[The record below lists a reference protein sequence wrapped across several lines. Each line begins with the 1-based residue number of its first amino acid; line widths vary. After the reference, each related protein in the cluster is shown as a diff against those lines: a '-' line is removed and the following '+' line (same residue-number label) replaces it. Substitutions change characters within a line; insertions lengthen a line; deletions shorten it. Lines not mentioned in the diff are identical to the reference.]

1 MNFKSLFLI
10 GFLILFCNNILAQ
23 NDSLKVNKKRV
34 AIVSSSLC
42 AALGGS
48 YYYIQNSWW
57 ADKQTSFHF
66 DDGADLTYAL
76 NVDKVGHFMG
86 GLEAADIFSSS
97 MKWAGM
103 NEKKALWYGGLF
115 GSGLQ
120 LAIEMKD
127 AYAPYWGF
135 SKWDLALGSTG
146 AFWPVAQY
154 YNDDLKAIKFKF
166 SYYKRSNIY
175 WDLDAQRGKQT
186 NKYAWQD
193 DYPNQTYWVTFDVNH
208 FTESCYW
215 PDWLNVAIGFG
226 IDDSQYLP
234 GWNEEIQFLDSSIPN
249 AGTKTGGKNEWYVA
263 FDYDIPK
270 MLKKWDS
277 PTGKKVKHWLNY
289 IHFPAPTIRISP
301 KLEFYPL
308 FL

>member
-1 MNFKSLFLI
+1 MNFKRLFSLSL
-10 GFLILFCNNILAQ
+10 LVLFACSIKAKA
-23 NDSLKVNKKRV
+23 DSTKINKGRV
-34 AIVSSSLC
+34 LVVSSSL
-42 AALGGS
+42 AAILGGS
-48 YYYIQNSWW
+48 YLYVENSWW
-57 ADKQTSFHF
+57 ADKQTTFHF

-86 GLEAADIFSSS
+86 GLVAADFFSSS
-97 MKWAGM
+97 MKWSGM
-103 NEKKALWYGGLF
+103 NEKKSLWYGAAF

-135 SKWDLALGSTG
+135 SKWDLALGSAG
-146 AFWPVAQY
+146 SFWPVAQY
-154 YNDDLKAIKFKF
+154 YNDDLKAINFKM

-175 WDLDAQRGKQT
+175 WDLDKQRGKET

-208 FTESCYW
+208 FVETCCW
-215 PDWLNVAIGFG
+215 PDWLNVAVGFG
-226 IDDSQYLP
+226 IDDTQYLN
-234 GWNEEIQFLDSSIPN
+234 G
-249 AGTKTGGKNEWYVA
+249 GTKAGGNNEWYIA
-263 FDYDIPK
+263 LDYDVPK
-270 MLKKWDS
+270 MLKKWNS

-289 IHFPAPTIRISP
+289 FHLPAPTIRISP
-301 KLEFYPL
+301 KLELYPL

>member
-1 MNFKSLFLI
+1 MKFKSLFLLVI
-10 GFLILFCNNILAQ
+10 FFVSSQNIFGQ
-23 NDSLKVNKKRV
+23 SDSLKVNKKRV
-34 AIVSSSLC
+34 FIVGSSL
-42 AALGGS
+42 AGALGGS
-48 YYYIQNSWW
+48 YLYVQNSWW
-57 ADKQTSFHF
+57 SEKQEPFHF

-86 GLEAADIFSSS
+86 GLEAADVFSSS

-103 NEKKALWYGGLF
+103 QEEQALWYGAAF

-135 SKWDLALGSTG
+135 SKWDLALGSAG
-146 AFWPVAQY
+146 SLFPVAQY
-154 YNDDLKAIKFKF
+154 YNDDLKAINFKF
-166 SYYKRSNIY
+166 SYYKQSDIY
-175 WDLDAQRGKQT
+175 WELDRKRGKEP

-193 DYPNQTYWVTFDVNH
+193 DYPNQTYWLSVDVNH
-208 FTESCYW
+208 FTETCCW
-215 PDWLNVAIGFG
+215 PDWLNLAIGFG
-226 IDDSQYLP
+226 LDDTQYL
-234 GWNEEIQFLDSSIPN
+234 NESN
-249 AGTKTGGKNEWYVA
+249 TKMGGNNEWYIA
-263 FDYDIPK
+263 LDYDIPK
-270 MLKKWDS
+270 MLKKWNS

-289 IHFPAPTIRISP
+289 IHLPAPTIRISP

>member
-1 MNFKSLFLI
+1 MKFKSLFLLVI
-10 GFLILFCNNILAQ
+10 FFVSSQNIFGQ
-23 NDSLKVNKKRV
+23 SDSLKVNKKRV
-34 AIVSSSLC
+34 FIVGSSL
-42 AALGGS
+42 AGALGGS
-48 YYYIQNSWW
+48 YLYVQNSWW
-57 ADKQTSFHF
+57 SEKQEPFHF

-86 GLEAADIFSSS
+86 GLQAADVFSSS

-103 NEKKALWYGGLF
+103 QEEQALWYGAAF

-135 SKWDLALGSTG
+135 SKWDLALGSAG
-146 AFWPVAQY
+146 SLFPVAQY
-154 YNDDLKAIKFKF
+154 YNDDLKAINFKF
-166 SYYKRSNIY
+166 SYYKQSDIY
-175 WDLDAQRGKQT
+175 WELDRKRGKEP

-193 DYPNQTYWVTFDVNH
+193 DYPNQTYWLSVDVNH
-208 FTESCYW
+208 FTETCCW
-215 PDWLNVAIGFG
+215 PDWLNLAIGFG
-226 IDDSQYLP
+226 LDDTQYL
-234 GWNEEIQFLDSSIPN
+234 NEN
-249 AGTKTGGKNEWYVA
+249 NTKMGGNNEWYIA
-263 FDYDIPK
+263 LDYDIPK
-270 MLKKWDS
+270 MLKKWNS

-289 IHFPAPTIRISP
+289 IHLPAPTIRISP

>member
-1 MNFKSLFLI
+1 MNFKSLFLV
-10 GFLILFCNNILAQ
+10 GFLLLLSQDIFSQ
-23 NDSLKVNKKRV
+23 KDTSKVNKKRV
-34 AIVSSSLC
+34 FIVGSSLG
-42 AALGGS
+42 ATLGAS
-48 YYYIQNSWW
+48 YWYIQNSWW
-57 ADKQTSFHF
+57 SEKQIPFHF
-66 DDGADLTYAL
+66 DNGADLTYAL

-103 NEKKALWYGGLF
+103 NEKQSLWYGAAF

-146 AFWPVAQY
+146 ALWPVAQY
-154 YNDDLKAIKFKF
+154 YNDDLKAINFKF

-175 WDLDAQRGKQT
+175 WDLDKQRGKET

-193 DYPNQTYWVTFDVNH
+193 DYPNQTYWITFDVNH
-208 FTESCYW
+208 FTESCCW
-215 PDWLNVAIGFG
+215 PDWLNVAVGFG
-226 IDDSQYLP
+226 IDDSQYLDE
-234 GWNEEIQFLDSSIPN
+234 NF
-249 AGTKTGGKNEWYVA
+249 TKTGGENEWYIA

-289 IHFPAPTIRISP
+289 IHLPAPTIRISP

>member
-1 MNFKSLFLI
+1 MKFKSLF
-10 GFLILFCNNILAQ
+10 FLVIFFVLSQNIFGQ
-23 NDSLKVNKKRV
+23 SDSLKLNKKRV
-34 AIVSSSLC
+34 FIVGSSL
-42 AALGGS
+42 AGALGGS
-48 YYYIQNSWW
+48 YLYVQNSWW
-57 ADKQTSFHF
+57 SEKQEPFHF

-86 GLEAADIFSSS
+86 GLEAADVFSSS

-103 NEKKALWYGGLF
+103 QEEQALWYGAAF

-135 SKWDLALGSTG
+135 SKWDLALGSAG
-146 AFWPVAQY
+146 SLFPVAQY
-154 YNDDLKAIKFKF
+154 YNDDLKAINFKF
-166 SYYKRSNIY
+166 SYYKQSDIY
-175 WDLDAQRGKQT
+175 WELDRKRGKEP

-193 DYPNQTYWVTFDVNH
+193 DYPNQTYWLSVDVNH
-208 FTESCYW
+208 FTETCCW
-215 PDWLNVAIGFG
+215 PDWLNLAIGFG
-226 IDDSQYLP
+226 LDDTQYL
-234 GWNEEIQFLDSSIPN
+234 NEN
-249 AGTKTGGKNEWYVA
+249 NTKMGGNNEWYIA
-263 FDYDIPK
+263 LDYDIPK
-270 MLKKWDS
+270 MLKKWNS

-289 IHFPAPTIRISP
+289 VHLPAPTIRISP

>member
-1 MNFKSLFLI
+1 MKFKSLFLAV
-10 GFLILFCNNILAQ
+10 LSALFCQEILAQ
-23 NDSLKVNKKRV
+23 IDTIKVNKKRILI
-34 AIVSSSLC
+34 AGSSLG

-48 YYYIQNSWW
+48 YWYIQNSWW
-57 ADKQTSFHF
+57 SEKQTEFHF
-66 DDGADLTYAL
+66 DNGADLTYAL

-86 GLEAADIFSSS
+86 GLEAADVFSSS

-103 NEKKALWYGGLF
+103 NDKQSLWYGAAF

-135 SKWDLALGSTG
+135 SKWDLALGSAG
-146 AFWPVAQY
+146 AIWPVAQY
-154 YNDDLKAIKFKF
+154 YNDDLKAINFKF
-166 SYYKRSNIY
+166 SYYKQSDIY
-175 WDLDAQRGKQT
+175 WELDRQRGKEI

-193 DYPNQTYWVTFDVNH
+193 DYPNQTYWMTFDVNH
-208 FTESCYW
+208 FTETCCW
-215 PDWLNVAIGFG
+215 PEWLNVAIGFG
-226 IDDSQYLP
+226 LDDTQYLDE
-234 GWNEEIQFLDSSIPN
+234 NN
-249 AGTKTGGKNEWYVA
+249 TKTGGQNEWYIA
-263 FDYDIPK
+263 LDYDIPK

-289 IHFPAPTIRISP
+289 FHLPAPTIRISP

>member
-1 MNFKSLFLI
+1 MNFKRLFSLSL
-10 GFLILFCNNILAQ
+10 LVLFACSIKAKP
-23 NDSLKVNKKRV
+23 DSTKINKGRV
-34 AIVSSSLC
+34 LLVSSSL
-42 AALGGS
+42 AAVLGGS
-48 YYYIQNSWW
+48 YLYVENSWW
-57 ADKQTSFHF
+57 ADKQTTFHF

-86 GLEAADIFSSS
+86 GLVAADFFSSS
-97 MKWAGM
+97 MKWSGM
-103 NEKKALWYGGLF
+103 NEKKSLWYGAAF

-135 SKWDLALGSTG
+135 SKWDLALGSAG
-146 AFWPVAQY
+146 SFWPVAQY
-154 YNDDLKAIKFKF
+154 YNDDLKAINFKM

-175 WDLDAQRGKQT
+175 WDLDKQRGKET

-208 FTESCYW
+208 FVETCCW
-215 PDWLNVAIGFG
+215 PDWLNVAVGFG
-226 IDDSQYLP
+226 IDDTQYLN
-234 GWNEEIQFLDSSIPN
+234 G
-249 AGTKTGGKNEWYVA
+249 GTKAGGNNEWYIA
-263 FDYDIPK
+263 LDYDVPK
-270 MLKKWDS
+270 MLKKWNS

-289 IHFPAPTIRISP
+289 FHLPAPTIRISP
-301 KLEFYPL
+301 KLELYPL

>member
-1 MNFKSLFLI
+1 MNFKRLFSLSLFV
-10 GFLILFCNNILAQ
+10 LFACSITAKP
-23 NDSLKVNKKRV
+23 DSTKIKKGRV
-34 AIVSSSLC
+34 LVVSSSLV
-42 AALGGS
+42 AILGGS
-48 YYYIQNSWW
+48 YLYVENSWW
-57 ADKQTSFHF
+57 SDKQIPFHF

-86 GLEAADIFSSS
+86 GLEAADFFSSS

-103 NEKKALWYGGLF
+103 NERKSLWYGAAF

-135 SKWDLALGSTG
+135 SKWDLALGSAG
-146 AFWPVAQY
+146 SFWPVAQY
-154 YNDDLKAIKFKF
+154 YNPDLKAINFKF

-175 WDLDAQRGKQT
+175 WDLDKQRGKET

-208 FTESCYW
+208 FVETCCW
-215 PDWLNVAIGFG
+215 PDWLNVAVGFG
-226 IDDSQYLP
+226 IDDTQYL
-234 GWNEEIQFLDSSIPN
+234 NVSN
-249 AGTKTGGKNEWYVA
+249 TKTGGNNEWYIA
-263 FDYDIPK
+263 LDYDVPK
-270 MLKKWDS
+270 MLKKWNS

-289 IHFPAPTIRISP
+289 FHLPAPTIRISP
-301 KLEFYPL
+301 KLELYPL

>member
-1 MNFKSLFLI
+1 MKFKSLFLLVI
-10 GFLILFCNNILAQ
+10 FFVSSQNIFGQ
-23 NDSLKVNKKRV
+23 SDSLKLNKKRV
-34 AIVSSSLC
+34 FIVGSSL
-42 AALGGS
+42 AGALGGS
-48 YYYIQNSWW
+48 YLYVQNSWW
-57 ADKQTSFHF
+57 SEKQEPFHF

-86 GLEAADIFSSS
+86 GLEAADVFSSS

-103 NEKKALWYGGLF
+103 QEEQALWYGAAF

-135 SKWDLALGSTG
+135 SKWDLALGSAG
-146 AFWPVAQY
+146 SLFPVAQY
-154 YNDDLKAIKFKF
+154 YNDDLKAINFKF
-166 SYYKRSNIY
+166 SYYKQSDIY
-175 WDLDAQRGKQT
+175 WELDRKRGKEP

-193 DYPNQTYWVTFDVNH
+193 DYPNQTYWLSVDVNH
-208 FTESCYW
+208 FTETCCW
-215 PDWLNVAIGFG
+215 PDWLNLAIGFG
-226 IDDSQYLP
+226 LDDTQYL
-234 GWNEEIQFLDSSIPN
+234 NEN
-249 AGTKTGGKNEWYVA
+249 NTKMGGNNEWYIA
-263 FDYDIPK
+263 LDYDIPK
-270 MLKKWDS
+270 MLKKWNS

-289 IHFPAPTIRISP
+289 IHLPAPTIRISP

>member
-10 GFLILFCNNILAQ
+10 GFLIIFYNYTLAQ
-23 NDSLKVNKKRV
+23 NESLKVNKKRV
-34 AIVSSSLC
+34 ALVSSGLC
-42 AALGGS
+42 AALGSS
-48 YYYIQNSWW
+48 YYFIQSAWW
-57 ADKQTSFHF
+57 ADKQIPFHF

-76 NVDKVGHFMG
+76 NVDKAGHFMG

-97 MKWAGM
+97 MKWCGV
-103 NEKKALWYGGLF
+103 NEIDAKWYGGFF
-115 GSGLQ
+115 GSSLQ

-135 SKWDLALGSTG
+135 STWDLALGTTG

-154 YNDDLKAIKFKF
+154 YNDDLKAINFKF

-186 NKYAWQD
+186 NRYAWQD

-208 FTESCYW
+208 FTESCCW
-215 PDWLNVAIGFG
+215 PEWLNIAFGFG
-226 IDDSQYLP
+226 IDDTQYLDA
-234 GWNEEIQFLDSSIPN
+234 N
-249 AGTKTGGKNEWYVA
+249 GTKAGGKNEWYVA

-270 MLKKWDS
+270 LLKRWNN

-289 IHFPAPTIRISP
+289 FHLPAPTIRISP

>member
-1 MNFKSLFLI
+1 MKFKSLFLI
-10 GFLILFCNNILAQ
+10 WLFVFLFQNIFAQ
-23 NDSLKVNKKRV
+23 NDSLKLNKKRV
-34 AIVSSSLC
+34 ILVGSSLA

-48 YYYIQNSWW
+48 YWYIQKSWW
-57 ADKQTSFHF
+57 SDKQVSFHF
-66 DDGADLTYAL
+66 DDGMDLTYAL

-86 GLEAADIFSSS
+86 GLQSADLFYSS

-103 NEKKALWYGGLF
+103 QEKKALWYGAIF

-135 SKWDLALGSTG
+135 SKLDLAIGSAG
-146 AFWPVAQY
+146 SFWHVAQH
-154 YNDDLKAIKFKF
+154 YNDNLKAINFKF
-166 SYYKRSNIY
+166 SYYKHSEIY
-175 WDLDAQRGKQT
+175 WELERQRGKEI

-193 DYPNQTYWVTFDVNH
+193 DYPNQTYWMALNVNH
-208 FTESCYW
+208 FCEICYW
-215 PDWLNVAIGFG
+215 PDWLNIAIGFG
-226 IDDSQYLP
+226 LDDTQYL
-234 GWNEEIQFLDSSIPN
+234 NDN
-249 AGTKTGGKNEWYVA
+249 NRKTGGKNEWYIA
-263 FDYDIPK
+263 LDYDIPK
-270 MLKKWDS
+270 MFKRWNS
-277 PTGKKVKHWLNY
+277 PTGKIVKHWLNY

>member
-1 MNFKSLFLI
+1 MKFKSLF
-10 GFLILFCNNILAQ
+10 FLVIFFVLSQNIFGQ
-23 NDSLKVNKKRV
+23 SDSLKLNKKRV
-34 AIVSSSLC
+34 FIVGSSL
-42 AALGGS
+42 AGALGGS
-48 YYYIQNSWW
+48 YLYVQNSWW
-57 ADKQTSFHF
+57 SEKQEPFHF

-86 GLEAADIFSSS
+86 GLGASDVFSSS

-103 NEKKALWYGGLF
+103 QEEQALWYGAAF

-135 SKWDLALGSTG
+135 SKWDLALGSAG
-146 AFWPVAQY
+146 SLFPVAQY
-154 YNDDLKAIKFKF
+154 YNNDLKAINFKF
-166 SYYKRSNIY
+166 SYYKQSDIY
-175 WDLDAQRGKQT
+175 WELDRQRGKEP

-193 DYPNQTYWVTFDVNH
+193 DYPNQTYWLSVDVNH
-208 FTESCYW
+208 FTETCCW
-215 PDWLNVAIGFG
+215 PDWLNLAIGFG
-226 IDDSQYLP
+226 LDDTQYL
-234 GWNEEIQFLDSSIPN
+234 NESN
-249 AGTKTGGKNEWYVA
+249 TKMGGNNEWYIA
-263 FDYDIPK
+263 LDYDIPK
-270 MLKKWDS
+270 MLKKWNS

-289 IHFPAPTIRISP
+289 IHLPAPTIRISP

>member
-1 MNFKSLFLI
+1 MNFKSLFSLS
-10 GFLILFCNNILAQ
+10 LLVLFAF
-23 NDSLKVNKKRV
+23 SLKAKPDSTKINKGRMIV
-34 AIVSSSLC
+34 VSSSL
-42 AALGGS
+42 AATLGGS
-48 YYYIQNSWW
+48 YLYVENAWW
-57 ADKQTSFHF
+57 SDKQIPFHF

-86 GLEAADIFSSS
+86 GLAAADFFSSS

-103 NEKKALWYGGLF
+103 KEKKSLWYGAAF

-135 SKWDLALGSTG
+135 SKWDLALGSAG
-146 AFWPVAQY
+146 SFWPVAQY
-154 YNDDLKAIKFKF
+154 YNDDLNAINFKF

-175 WDLDAQRGKQT
+175 WDLDRQRGKET
-186 NKYAWQD
+186 NKYVWQD

-208 FTESCYW
+208 FVETCCW
-215 PDWLNVAIGFG
+215 PDWLNVAVGFG
-226 IDDSQYLP
+226 IDDTQYL
-234 GWNEEIQFLDSSIPN
+234 DS
-249 AGTKTGGKNEWYVA
+249 GGRKTGGNNEWYIA
-263 FDYDIPK
+263 LDYDVPK
-270 MLKKWDS
+270 MLKKWNS

-289 IHFPAPTIRISP
+289 FHLPAPTIRISP
-301 KLEFYPL
+301 KLELYPL

>member
-1 MNFKSLFLI
+1 MKFKSLFLLVI
-10 GFLILFCNNILAQ
+10 FFVSSQNIFGQ
-23 NDSLKVNKKRV
+23 SDSLKVNKKRV
-34 AIVSSSLC
+34 FIVGSSL
-42 AALGGS
+42 AGALGGS
-48 YYYIQNSWW
+48 YLYVQNSWW
-57 ADKQTSFHF
+57 SEKQEPFHF

-86 GLEAADIFSSS
+86 GLEAADVFSSS

-103 NEKKALWYGGLF
+103 QEEKALWYGAAF

-135 SKWDLALGSTG
+135 SKWDLALGSAG
-146 AFWPVAQY
+146 SLFPVAQY
-154 YNDDLKAIKFKF
+154 YNDDLKAINFKF
-166 SYYKRSNIY
+166 SYYKQSDIY
-175 WDLDAQRGKQT
+175 WELDRKRGKEP

-193 DYPNQTYWVTFDVNH
+193 DYPNQTYWLSVDVNH
-208 FTESCYW
+208 FTETCCW
-215 PDWLNVAIGFG
+215 PDWLNLAIGFG
-226 IDDSQYLP
+226 LDDTQYL
-234 GWNEEIQFLDSSIPN
+234 NEN
-249 AGTKTGGKNEWYVA
+249 NTKMGGNNEWYIA
-263 FDYDIPK
+263 LDYDIPK
-270 MLKKWDS
+270 MLKKWNS

-289 IHFPAPTIRISP
+289 VHLPAPTIRISP

>member
-1 MNFKSLFLI
+1 MKFKSLFLVV
-10 GFLILFCNNILAQ
+10 LSALFCQEILAQ
-23 NDSLKVNKKRV
+23 IDTIKVNKKRV
-34 AIVSSSLC
+34 LIAGSSLG

-48 YYYIQNSWW
+48 YWYIQNSWW
-57 ADKQTSFHF
+57 SEKQTEFHF
-66 DDGADLTYAL
+66 DNGVDLTYAL

-86 GLEAADIFSSS
+86 GLEAADVFSSS

-103 NEKKALWYGGLF
+103 NEKQSLWYGAAF

-135 SKWDLALGSTG
+135 SKWDLALGSAG
-146 AFWPVAQY
+146 AIWPVAQY
-154 YNDDLKAIKFKF
+154 YNDDLKAINFKF
-166 SYYKRSNIY
+166 SYYKQSDIY
-175 WDLDAQRGKQT
+175 WELDRQRGKEI

-193 DYPNQTYWVTFDVNH
+193 DYPNQTYWMTFDVNH
-208 FTESCYW
+208 FTETCCW
-215 PDWLNVAIGFG
+215 PEWLNVAIGFG
-226 IDDSQYLP
+226 LDDTQYLDE
-234 GWNEEIQFLDSSIPN
+234 NN
-249 AGTKTGGKNEWYVA
+249 TKTGGQNEWYIA
-263 FDYDIPK
+263 LDYDIPK

-277 PTGKKVKHWLNY
+277 PTGKKVKHWVNY
-289 IHFPAPTIRISP
+289 FHLPAPTIRISP

>member
-1 MNFKSLFLI
+1 MKFKSLFLLVI
-10 GFLILFCNNILAQ
+10 FFVSSQNIFGQ
-23 NDSLKVNKKRV
+23 SDSLKVNKKRV
-34 AIVSSSLC
+34 FIVGSSL
-42 AALGGS
+42 AGALGGS
-48 YYYIQNSWW
+48 YLYVQNSWW
-57 ADKQTSFHF
+57 SEKQEPFHF

-86 GLEAADIFSSS
+86 GLEAADVFSSS

-103 NEKKALWYGGLF
+103 QEEQALWYGAAF

-135 SKWDLALGSTG
+135 SKWDLALGSAG
-146 AFWPVAQY
+146 SLFPVAQY
-154 YNDDLKAIKFKF
+154 YNDDLKAINFKF
-166 SYYKRSNIY
+166 SYFKQSDIY
-175 WDLDAQRGKQT
+175 WELDRQRGKEP

-193 DYPNQTYWVTFDVNH
+193 DYPNQTYWLSVDVNH
-208 FTESCYW
+208 FTETCCW
-215 PDWLNVAIGFG
+215 PDWLNLAIGFG
-226 IDDSQYLP
+226 LDDTQYL
-234 GWNEEIQFLDSSIPN
+234 NEN
-249 AGTKTGGKNEWYVA
+249 NTKMGGNNEWYIA
-263 FDYDIPK
+263 LDYDIPK
-270 MLKKWDS
+270 MLKKWNS

-289 IHFPAPTIRISP
+289 IHLPAPTIRISP